1 MPTKA
6 LSKPC
11 STSTNNQVTALLG
24 GFNGFRLNN
33 CAHDKQSTRPLPW
46 PPVPLRLGSKIS
58 EGAKVQRI
66 CALRLGWVGFSL
78 ALCGANSAT
87 HNSLSRIRRLHL
99 SVPPPCPAVLHQ
111 PGQVDTRQ
119 LRAGH
124 TSLVD
129 PTGGHKWQVC
139 SELVTLRH
147 SFLYWKPRPMR
158 HSARIATPI

>member
-33 CAHDKQSTRPLPW
+33 CAHDNQSTRPLSW
-46 PPVPLRLGSKIS
+46 PPRTFVAGIKIS
-58 EGAKVQRI
+58 EGAKVQCI
-66 CALRLGWVGFSL
+66 CALRLGWVGVLPGSL
-78 ALCGANSAT
+78 WRQFGNTQFPLTDQAAALVRPSSMPSC
-87 HNSLSRIRRLHL
+87 
-99 SVPPPCPAVLHQ
+99 PPPTGTSRHAATAC
-111 PGQVDTRQ
+111 
-119 LRAGH
+119 RAYVAGR
-124 TSLVD
+124 
-129 PTGGHKWQVC
+129 PYRGHKWQVC